1 MICGSI
7 RGAAV
12 LATLLAGGCQTGF
25 YDAGTPSPPPVGA
38 GPTAMDGIWASTDGV
53 FIANFQGGRF
63 TSHFTKTNEILAQ
76 GTYGVAGSSVTL
88 NWISVKTK
96 QQRAATCTF
105 TAGDTV
111 ACDQQGGGNFQLKRG
126 GDLPMT
132 ASG

>member
-1 MICGSI
+1 MIRRSM

-12 LATLLAGGCQTGF
+12 AAALIAGGCQTGF
-25 YDAGTPSPPPVGA
+25 YGSSTSPPTAAAPS
-38 GPTAMDGIWASTDGV
+38 AMDGTWASTDGV
-53 FIANFQGGRF
+53 FIANFEGGRF

-76 GTYGVAGSSVTL
+76 GTYGVAGSTVTL

-105 TAGDTV
+105 SAADTV
-111 ACDQQGGGNFQLKRG
+111 ACDQQGGGKFQLRRG
-126 GDLPMT
+126 GDIPMT